1 MLRII
6 ELSSLRSRSAFSFAA
21 KRVGRQLLVAM
32 AMLSLAAF
40 APMAVAVPI
49 NYGNFSGTTVDY
61 IDVEEDT
68 NSGDT
73 LPLFGAPSVSG
84 DSLDFDP
91 VGFNA
96 HSTGAAGVDVTD
108 GNLNF
113 MIMAKA
119 GYAIDMLSLSE
130 AGDTTLSGFGTNAT
144 FTSVTGIGN
153 LDILEVDGVGITP
166 KISVPI
172 NLVFTPSG
180 GTYEL
185 GADGGGGP
193 LFSTIWSGSWLKNI
207 EQELINN
214 NVPYTL
220 GATKVSINLDN
231 TLTALSEA
239 GTFALIAKKDFGGVS
254 ITVNI
259 PEPAT
264 WLLVS
269 VCGVLAAAGGR
280 RR

>member
-6 ELSSLRSRSAFSFAA
+6 ELSSLCSRSVFSFAP
-21 KRVGRQLLVAM
+21 KRIGRQLLVAL
-32 AMLSLAAF
+32 AMLSLVAL
-40 APMAVAVPI
+40 APMALAVPI
-49 NYGNFSGTTVDY
+49 NYGDFSGTTVDY
-61 IDVEEDT
+61 LDVEEDT

-91 VGFNA
+91 VGFDA
-96 HSTGAAGVDVTD
+96 HATGAAGVDVTD

-119 GYAIDMLSLSE
+119 GNAIDMVSLSE
-130 AGDTTLSGFGTNAT
+130 AGDTTLAGFGTDMT
-144 FTSVTGIGN
+144 FTSVTGVGVLN
-153 LDILEVDGVGITP
+153 ILAVDGVGITP
-166 KISVPI
+166 IAVPI
-172 NLVFTPSG
+172 NLAFTPSG
-180 GTYEL
+180 GTYGL
-185 GADGGGGP
+185 ATDGGGGP
-193 LFSTIWSGSWLKNI
+193 LFSSGWSGSWLKNI

-214 NVPYTL
+214 SVPYTL

-269 VCGVLAAAGGR
+269 LCGVLAAAGSR

>member
-6 ELSSLRSRSAFSFAA
+6 ELSSLRTRSIVSFIHG
-21 KRVGRQLLVAM
+21 RGGRQLRAALALLSMIALSPVAQ
-32 AMLSLAAF
+32 AL
-40 APMAVAVPI
+40 PI
-49 NYGNFSGTTVDY
+49 NYGDFNGTTVDY
-61 IDVEEDT
+61 LQVEEDT

-96 HSTGAAGVDVTD
+96 NATGAAGVDVTD

-113 MIMAKA
+113 TIMSHA
-119 GYAIDMLSLSE
+119 GYAIDMVSLSE
-130 AGDTTLSGFGTNAT
+130 AGDTTLAGFGTDMT
-144 FTSVTGIGN
+144 FTSVTGIGVLN
-153 LDILEVDGVGITP
+153 ILAVDGVGIAP
-166 KISVPI
+166 IAVPI
-172 NLVFTPSG
+172 NLVFSPSG
-180 GTYEL
+180 GTYGL
-185 GADGGGGP
+185 ATDGGGGP
-193 LFSTIWSGSWLKNI
+193 IFSSGWSGSWLKNV
-207 EQELINN
+207 EQVLIDN
-214 NVPYTL
+214 NVAYNL

-264 WLLVS
+264 WILIS
-269 VCGVLAAAGGR
+269 VCGLVAAAGGR
-280 RR
+280 RRQ